1 MKKIITAVM
10 LLPLVFLGGCWGHSS
25 SDNTIIGQVKKV
37 KRMTPFIC
45 DNRVDVDVSLGIMR
59 NGVGSMSTQDMWLT
73 VANPA
78 TLAALNY
85 AADNGTPVQITYD
98 TARMNVCW
106 NVEELTGIQYVK

>member
-1 MKKIITAVM
+1 MKTIKALM
-10 LLPLVFLGGCWGHSS
+10 LAPLILLGGCWGHSS

-37 KRMTPFIC
+37 KRMTPLIC
-45 DNRVDVDVSLGIMR
+45 DDRTDVDVSLGVMR

-98 TARMNVCW
+98 TARKNLCW
-106 NVEELTGIQYVK
+106 QEEELTAVQYIK